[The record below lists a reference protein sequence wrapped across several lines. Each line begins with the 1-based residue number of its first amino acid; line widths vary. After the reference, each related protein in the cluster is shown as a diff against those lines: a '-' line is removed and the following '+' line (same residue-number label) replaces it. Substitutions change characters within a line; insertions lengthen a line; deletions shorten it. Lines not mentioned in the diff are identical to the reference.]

1 MIKLKKLI
9 REVDERMAIMSL
21 LTDYPNSKVYK
32 AVGDGSTVKS
42 QQTNKSW
49 DDGAPMTN
57 KFSSKKTGKV
67 PKGKF
72 WVLETKKFWYYQ
84 LKGVWHA
91 IKKSDYGTPP
101 GFEY

>member
-1 MIKLKKLI
+1 MIKLKELI
-9 REVDERMAIMSL
+9 IEVDERMAIMSL

-72 WVLETKKFWYYQ
+72 WVLETKKFWYYK
-84 LKGVWHA
+84 LKDTWHA
-91 IKKSDYGTPP
+91 IDKREYSTPP

>member
-1 MIKLKKLI
+1 MIKLKSLI
-9 REVDERMAIMSL
+9 REIDERMAIMSL
-21 LTDYPNSKVYK
+21 LVDYPGSKAYK
-32 AVGDGSTVKS
+32 AIGDGSIVKS

-57 KFSSKKTGKV
+57 KFGSKKTGKI

-91 IKKSDYGTPP
+91 LDKREYSTPP